1 TVLPLS
7 SAYLLISHGSRDPRP
22 SQGMDA
28 LAQLLRTKLETQGAT
43 LIPKQ
48 GAEQLLSKYQ
58 ERIATP
64 EVLVNST
71 RYPLVGT
78 ATLELAEI
86 PLHEQVRQFASVA
99 LAAGCNQLELLP
111 LFLLPGVH
119 VMEDIPAEVAAAKTS
134 LGDAMVINVRSHL
147 GACPS
152 LAKMLAQQLATI
164 NADAKILM
172 THGTRRA
179 GGNAPIEAVA
189 KDLGATVAYWLVKP
203 SLEDQVNILASEGA
217 KKIAILPYFLF
228 SGGITDAISQEVTR
242 LQNQFSQLDLSL
254 CNPIGASSDLADLI
268 INLIENS

>member
-1 TVLPLS
+1 MS

-43 LIPKQ
+43 LIPKPD
-48 GAEQLLSKYQ
+48 AEQFLSKYQ
-58 ERIATP
+58 ERMATP
-64 EVLVNST
+64 EVVVNSAW
-71 RYPLVGT
+71 YPLVGT
-78 ATLELAEI
+78 ATLELAEV

-99 LAAGCNQLELLP
+99 LAAGCNQLELVP

-119 VMEDIPAEVAAAKTS
+119 VMEDIPAEVALAKSS

-147 GACPS
+147 GAYPG
-152 LAKMLAQQLATI
+152 LATMLAQQLATI
-164 NADAKILM
+164 NADAKIFM

-189 KDLGATVAYWLVKP
+189 KDLGAVVAYWSVMP
-203 SLEDQVNILASEGA
+203 SLEVQVKAKASEGA

-228 SGGITDAISQEVTR
+228 SGGITDAITQEVTA
-242 LQNQFSQLDLSL
+242 LQNQFSQLELSL
-254 CNPIGASSDLADLI
+254 CNPIGASSELADLI
-268 INLIENS
+268 IDLIENT

>member
-1 TVLPLS
+1 
-7 SAYLLISHGSRDPRP
+7 
-22 SQGMDA
+22 MDA

-48 GAEQLLSKYQ
+48 DAEQLFKYQ
-58 ERIATP
+58 ERTPTP
-64 EVLVNST
+64 EMVVKSSW
-71 RYPLVGT
+71 YPLVGT

-86 PLHEQVRQFASVA
+86 PLHEQVRQFASLA

-119 VMEDIPAEVAAAKTS
+119 VMEDIPAEVAVAKTS

-147 GACPS
+147 GACPG

-164 NADAKILM
+164 NADTKILM

-189 KDLGATVAYWLVKP
+189 KDLGATVAYWLVTP
-203 SLEDQVNILASEGA
+203 SLEEQVKALASEGA

-228 SGGITDAISQEVTR
+228 SGGITDAISQEVTA
-242 LQNQFSQLDLSL
+242 LQSKFSALDLSL
-254 CNPIGASSDLADLI
+254 CNPIGASSELADLI